1 MTGENTAK
9 MRPAENEGDHTYR
22 DLVEQVVSGD
32 EQAWSTFVHQF
43 SNLLF
48 SLLWRYANGDQDRC
62 SDLYLYV
69 IEGLKKSNERGES
82 FYRFRR
88 YLQSIKR
95 YHGRGRLT
103 TWLGR
108 VTQNLVSDYFR
119 EREGRRTLPRAIQR
133 LDLSA
138 QKMFKLLYWDCLSER
153 ETFETMRSE
162 NPRLGRAEFDDN
174 LYEINRLLKKS
185 NRWSL
190 YSEVIRRTPALPLLP
205 GPADRPDRQAQ
216 VQVADPHPDTQ
227 PSVAV
232 IEGEQQ
238 ATARSMGRA
247 LRALI
252 AEMDE
257 SSRLVLLCRFRHGM
271 TAKEIAKVVKQTDQK
286 RIYTDIDKIVGHL
299 KHSLGQAGFE
309 WDAVCGGIGAIDGL
323 LDEFDQADSDQ
334 DHVFP
339 GNGNPFPSK

>member
-1 MTGENTAK
+1 MNGENTAET
-9 MRPAENEGDHTYR
+9 RPAETERDHTYR
-22 DLVEQVVSGD
+22 DLVERVVAGD
-32 EQAWSTFVHQF
+32 EQAWPTFVSQF

-88 YLQSIKR
+88 YLQSIER

-133 LDLSA
+133 LDLPA
-138 QKMFKLLYWDCLSER
+138 QKMFKMLFWDSLSER
-153 ETFETMRSE
+153 ETFETVRSE
-162 NPRLGRAEFDDN
+162 NPHLGRAEFDD
-174 LYEINRLLKKS
+174 YVREFNRLLKKS

-190 YSEVIRRTPALPLLP
+190 YSEVIRRTPALPLHP
-205 GPADRPDRQAQ
+205 CAPDRPERSAQ
-216 VQVADPHPDTQ
+216 VQVADPHPTAQ

-247 LRALI
+247 LRGLI

-257 SSRLVLLCRFRHGM
+257 ISRLVLVCRFRHGM
-271 TAKEIAKVVKQTDQK
+271 TAKEIAKLVKQPDQK

-299 KHSLGQAGFE
+299 KQALGQAGFE
-309 WDAVCGGIGAIDGL
+309 WNAVCGGIGAIDGL
-323 LDEFDQADSDQ
+323 LDEFDQANRDH

-339 GNGNPFPSK
+339 GNGNTFPYK